1 MQPITAKTGGQL
13 GVIADKLIIKFRERL
28 IRMPRVWKRILMI
41 SIDASALLIALWG
54 AYALRLS
61 DWTPAFTSERLI
73 LAGFAPLAA
82 IPVFV
87 RLGLYRSVI
96 RYLPEAAVWT
106 VLRAML
112 IATMSWVIIIFLVE
126 MAGQGIVPRSVP
138 FLYFVLGTLLI
149 GSLRFVAKWIL
160 SFGTGLRRD
169 EEPVF
174 IYGAGPTSARL
185 ARALNGQGNRYV
197 MGLIDDDPSS
207 VGRDIGGYRVY
218 SSRELP
224 SLVDRYGIKQIIL
237 SMSAIPSDSRQA
249 VIARVAGLG
258 VQVRSLP
265 DISDLVDGRYIVNQ
279 IREIEIDELLGRSC
293 VPPDKDLLESAIT
306 DKIVMVTGAGGS
318 IGSELCRLIM
328 RWKPRKLILLE
339 ASEFALYKIEQE
351 LIAIGDHGVVPVL
364 GSVMDSTTMRRAI
377 RQHQVQVLYH
387 AAAHKHVPLVEA
399 NVLEGIRNNV
409 FGTLTA
415 ATVAAEEGIDR
426 FVLISSDKAVRPT
439 NVMGATKRW
448 AELIV
453 RSIALDPK
461 SAANGRAFCAVRFGN
476 VVGSNGSVVPLFKQQ
491 IAQGGPVTV
500 TDPNMTRYFMSIP
513 EAAELIVQAGALS
526 VGGDVFLLDMGE
538 PVRIGD
544 LAENMIRLAGF
555 QVRSDKTSRGG
566 SGSAIAIQ
574 VIGKRPGE
582 KLFEELFY
590 DRDNATLTSHPKI
603 LRAYS
608 MGVSSEEVFQ
618 ALEHLSGAVASEDE
632 ELARAVLFDFIASDP
647 AGPLQSHESS

>member
-1 MQPITAKTGGQL
+1 MRGEL
-13 GVIADKLIIKFRERL
+13 GVSADKLVIKIRERL

-41 SIDASALLIALWG
+41 SMDAFALLVALWG

-61 DWTPAFTSERLI
+61 DWTPGLTSERLI
-73 LAGFAPLAA
+73 LAGFAPLVA

-96 RYLPEAAVWT
+96 RYLPEAAIWT

-126 MAGQGIVPRSVP
+126 MAGRGIVPRSVP

-149 GSLRFVAKWIL
+149 GSLRFLAKWIL
-160 SFGTGLRRD
+160 SFGTGLRRN

-185 ARALNGQGNRYV
+185 ARALTGQGNRYV
-197 MGLIDDDPSS
+197 VGLIDDDPSS

-218 SSRELP
+218 PSRELP
-224 SLVDRYGIKQIIL
+224 VLVDRYGIKQIIL
-237 SMSAIPSDSRQA
+237 SMSAIPSETRQA

-258 VQVRSLP
+258 VKVRSLP

-279 IREIEIDELLGRSC
+279 VREIEIDELLGRSC
-293 VPPDKDLLESAIT
+293 VPPDKGLLAAAIT

-339 ASEFALYKIEQE
+339 ASEYALYKIEQE
-351 LIAIGDHGVVPVL
+351 LIPTGDHVLVPVL
-364 GSVMDSTTMRRAI
+364 GSVTDSMTMRRVI
-377 RQHQVQVLYH
+377 RQHHVQVLYH

-399 NVLEGIRNNV
+399 NILEGIRNNV

-415 ATVAAEEGIDR
+415 ATVAAEEGLER

-453 RSIALDPK
+453 RSIAFDPE
-461 SAANGRAFCAVRFGN
+461 SVSNGRAFCAVRFGN
-476 VVGSNGSVVPLFKQQ
+476 VIGSNGSVVPLFKRQ

-500 TDPNMTRYFMSIP
+500 THPDMTRYFMSIP

-526 VGGDVFLLDMGE
+526 GGGDVFLLDMGE
-538 PVRIGD
+538 PVRIGA

-555 QVRSDKTSRGG
+555 QVRSDKSLRGG
-566 SGSAIAIQ
+566 NSGSIAIQ
-574 VIGKRPGE
+574 IIGKRPGE

-590 DRDNATLTSHPKI
+590 DRDNATSTSHPKI

-608 MGVSSEEVFQ
+608 SGVSNQEVAQ
-618 ALEHLSGAVASEDE
+618 ALERLKAAVASEDE
-632 ELARAVLFDFIASDP
+632 ELARSVLFEFIGVAGTDP
-647 AGPLQSHESS
+647 VANIESN